1 VALNSKLAS
10 SAPRGV
16 QTTEEKNVFAIYV
29 SYYVKVK
36 LQLSSMGG
44 EVTLKLPFV
53 LGNVEYPDEVP
64 PATTSNNEPTQK
76 PEVTAKQQLRKQSI
90 SMDTGI
96 KLPTLARATIKFD
109 DAMSNSIDIIT
120 EELNNI
126 HNNNNNNTLGKLVRS
141 DSSRSNL
148 NDEGLYESNGHGTT
162 VIQAQVHHH
171 QQPPG
176 GGDDKSAETSDSKF
190 NNANQFDTADEKT
203 ADSD

>member
-16 QTTEEKNVFAIYV
+16 QTSEEKNVFAIYV

-36 LQLSSMGG
+36 LTLSSMGG

-64 PATTSNNEPTQK
+64 VAVSSNNEPSQI
-76 PEVTAKQQLRKQSI
+76 PETAVKQQLRKQSI

-96 KLPTLARATIKFD
+96 KLPTLSRATIKFD
-109 DAMSNSIDIIT
+109 DTISNSIDIIT

-126 HNNNNNNTLGKLVRS
+126 HNNNNTLGKLERS

-148 NDEGLYESNGHGTT
+148 NDEGLYESNGHATT

-171 QQPPG
+171 QQPPPG
-176 GGDDKSAETSDSKF
+176 GSDSKSGETSASKF
-190 NNANQFDTADEKT
+190 NNTNQFDNADEKN
-203 ADSD
+203 ADGD